1 MVAVPRCWARPEEI
15 TVAADDHE
23 SMAETDYLLR
33 SPANA
38 TRLITAAN
46 EARHGRHLLSK
57 TTAELESLADEDEL
71 PR

>member
-1 MVAVPRCWARPEEI
+1 M
-15 TVAADDHE
+15 AADDHE
-23 SMAETDYLLR
+23 SIAETDYLLR

-46 EARHGRHLLSK
+46 EARHGRHLLTK
-57 TTAELESLADEDEL
+57 TTAELERLADEDEL

>member
-1 MVAVPRCWARPEEI
+1 
-15 TVAADDHE
+15 
-23 SMAETDYLLR
+23 MAETDYLLR

-46 EARHGRHLLSK
+46 EARHGRHLLTK
-57 TTAELESLADEDEL
+57 TTAELERLADEDEL

>member
-1 MVAVPRCWARPEEI
+1 M
-15 TVAADDHE
+15 AADDHE

-46 EARHGRHLLSK
+46 EARRGRRLLTK
-57 TTAELESLADEDEL
+57 TTAELESLADEEEP